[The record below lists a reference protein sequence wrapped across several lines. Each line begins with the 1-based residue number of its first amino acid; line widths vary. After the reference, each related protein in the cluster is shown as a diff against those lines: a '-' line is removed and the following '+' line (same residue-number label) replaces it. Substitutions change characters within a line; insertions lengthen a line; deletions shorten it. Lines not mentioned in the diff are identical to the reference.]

1 MTREERL
8 EEMLH
13 HAHERGYYEQVI
25 QKIKELEMQNPKM
38 DFYER
43 WEKAYYVTKS
53 EFYETIPNQRNSS
66 QYHI

>member
-25 QKIKELEMQNPKM
+25 EKAKELELHNPRM

-43 WEKAYYVTKS
+43 WDIAYHTTKS
-53 EFYETIPNQRNSS
+53 EFYEDKSTE
-66 QYHI
+66 

>member
-13 HAHERGYYEQVI
+13 HAYERGYYNQVI
-25 QKIKELEMQNPKM
+25 EKAKELETNNPKM

-43 WEKAYYVTKS
+43 WDTAYNTTKS
-53 EFYETIPNQRNSS
+53 EFYESTPGQE
-66 QYHI
+66 

>member
-13 HAHERGYYEQVI
+13 HAYERGYYEQVI
-25 QKIKELEMQNPKM
+25 QKSKEMEIQNPKM

-43 WEKAYYVTKS
+43 WEKAYHVTKS
-53 EFYETIPNQRNSS
+53 EFYENTPGQEQFN
-66 QYHI
+66 

>member
-13 HAHERGYYEQVI
+13 HAHERGYYPQVI
-25 QKIKELEMQNPKM
+25 KKVKELEINHPQM

-43 WEKAYYVTKS
+43 WDKAYHITKS
-53 EFYETIPNQRNSS
+53 EFYEEPQQKNDNEFK
-66 QYHI
+66 Y